1 MTSFELKGNA
11 LTINYNN
18 GQHATY
24 QLSNMQA
31 GTTFELQ
38 TEKDPWG
45 DTFSRL
51 TVIKAPAHA
60 EFAHLHRAPDS
71 SCRSWASTPI
81 IIMTS
86 AITCSG
92 DAGDLHGTMAAS
104 SPYWRR

>member
-1 MTSFELKGNA
+1 MKNNA
-11 LTINYNN
+11 LTITYNN

-51 TVIKAPAHA
+51 TVVKAPAH
-60 EFAHLHRAPDS
+60 EEVAHLHREPELIL
-71 SCRSWASTPI
+71 PLV
-81 IIMTS
+81 
-86 AITCSG
+86 G
-92 DAGDLHGTMAAS
+92 VDAHHHHDFGHHLFG
-104 SPYWRR
+104 